1 MIQAI
6 PINSYFLIKKC
17 LKSFQKK
24 CASVLF
30 SHWDADL
37 FACILLSLYIMFLPF
52 SIFCSYV
59 ILSFQTPCPLV
70 YLFTCLLVHLQQ
82 ATYITTY
89 IFLAIGILVLYLCIV
104 IRNEGMTKGNFYK
117 PNNL

>member
-70 YLFTCLLVHLQQ
+70 YLFTCPLTTSYIHYYIHLPCNRHFSVVPLHRHQ
-82 ATYITTY
+82 
-89 IFLAIGILVLYLCIV
+89 
-104 IRNEGMTKGNFYK
+104 K
-117 PNNL
+117 

>member
-17 LKSFQKK
+17 LKSFQKNAFP
-24 CASVLF
+24 CCSLIGMQICLLVSYSV
-30 SHWDADL
+30 
-37 FACILLSLYIMFLPF
+37 CILCFYLSVYFVLML
-52 SIFCSYV
+52 FC
-59 ILSFQTPCPLV
+59 LFKHLV
-70 YLFTCLLVHLQQ
+70 HSFTCLLVHLQQ